1 RPALQRPAPDLGVGG
16 DQGHLRGRHPALRRR
31 QAHRGHA
38 RAHLA
43 ELRVGAGMRG
53 GQVFME
59 SLIGHGVE
67 YIFGNPGTTES
78 PILDALL
85 DYPQLRYIV
94 ALHEGVALGAASYYA
109 QATGRPAVVNVH
121 VAPGLGNALG
131 MLYNAFK
138 ARAPLVVTA
147 GQQDTRLRLRG
158 PVLGHD
164 LVAMAA
170 PLTKWSVQV
179 ERADEL
185 ALIMQRALKIASD
198 PPAGPVF
205 VALPID
211 VMEQETDQAPLPPGR
226 LHRAS
231 EPDLAGIEAA
241 AALLLGSRR
250 PGIVVGDDRGAGGA
264 FIVGAEDAPGA
275 AAELTG
281 LAEQLGAAVWC
292 EGIRAHQVVPS
303 AHPNF

>member
-1 RPALQRPAPDLGVGG
+1 
-16 DQGHLRGRHPALRRR
+16 
-31 QAHRGHA
+31 
-38 RAHLA
+38 
-43 ELRVGAGMRG
+43 MRG
-53 GQVFME
+53 KQVLME
-59 SLIGHGVE
+59 SLIAHGVE

-85 DYPQLRYIV
+85 DYPQLRYVV

-109 QATGRPAVVNVH
+109 QTSGKPAVVNIH

-131 MLYNAFK
+131 MLYNALK
-138 ARAPLVVTA
+138 ARSPLVVTA

-179 ERADEL
+179 ERADEF
-185 ALIMQRALKIASD
+185 ALILHRALKIATD

-211 VMEQETDQAPLPPGR
+211 VLEQETDV
-226 LHRAS
+226 
-231 EPDLAGIEAA
+231 EPF
-241 AALLLGSRR
+241 R
-250 PGIVVGDDRGAGGA
+250 PGPSLSG
-264 FIVGAEDAPGA
+264 
-275 AAELTG
+275 
-281 LAEQLGAAVWC
+281 
-292 EGIRAHQVVPS
+292 VPS
-303 AHPNF
+303 PIRPASRPRPSCCSAAGDRSSSSATTRRAPRPR

>member
-1 RPALQRPAPDLGVGG
+1 M
-16 DQGHLRGRHPALRRR
+16 RGR
-31 QAHRGHA
+31 
-38 RAHLA
+38 
-43 ELRVGAGMRG
+43 
-53 GQVFME
+53 QVLME

-67 YIFGNPGTTES
+67 YVFGNPGTTES

-85 DYPQLRYIV
+85 DYPQLHYMV

-109 QATGRPAVVNVH
+109 LASGKTAVVNLH

-131 MLYNAFK
+131 MLYNALK
-138 ARAPLVVTA
+138 SRAPLVVTA

-179 ERADEL
+179 ERADEF
-185 ALIMQRALKIASD
+185 APIFHRALKIATD

-211 VMEQETDQAPLPPGR
+211 VLEQETDVEPLPPGQLFR
-226 LHRAS
+226 S
-231 EPDLAGIEAA
+231 PDPDPAGIEEAA
-241 AALLLGSRR
+241 RLLLRAQR
-250 PGIVVGDDRGAGGA
+250 PVIVAGDDAAGATT
-264 FIVGAEDAPGA
+264 
-275 AAELTG
+275 ELSA
-281 LAEQLGAAVWC
+281 LAGQLGAAVWG
-292 EGIRAHQVVPS
+292 EGIRAKQVLPS
-303 AHPNF
+303 AHANFRLGLP

>member
-1 RPALQRPAPDLGVGG
+1 M
-16 DQGHLRGRHPALRRR
+16 RGRH
-31 QAHRGHA
+31 
-38 RAHLA
+38 
-43 ELRVGAGMRG
+43 
-53 GQVFME
+53 VFME

-67 YIFGNPGTTES
+67 LIFGNPGTTES

-85 DYPQLRYIV
+85 DYPQLRYVV

-109 QATGRPAVVNVH
+109 QTSGKPAVVNIH

-131 MLYNAFK
+131 MLYNALK
-138 ARAPLVVTA
+138 ARSPLVVTA

-179 ERADEL
+179 ERADEF
-185 ALIMQRALKIASD
+185 ALILHRALKIATD

-211 VMEQETDQAPLPPGR
+211 VLEQDTDVEPFAPGR
-226 LHRAS
+226 S
-231 EPDLAGIEAA
+231 T
-241 AALLLGSRR
+241 ALPSPTRPASRR
-250 PGIVVGDDRGAGGA
+250 PPSCCWPAVDRSSSPATTPRARRPRWRRSPSGSARRCGARA
-264 FIVGAEDAPGA
+264 FVPTRSCRAR
-275 AAELTG
+275 
-281 LAEQLGAAVWC
+281 
-292 EGIRAHQVVPS
+292 IRTS
-303 AHPNF
+303 A